1 MLVRLDDGVLIA
13 VGCGERDEAA
23 SQAERARC
31 HAHRYGKGAAGR
43 DRGRATTDVDLARY
57 TEEYWVAADT
67 PGNRPTGMGRPLEAA
82 PSGSCYGLFGAMADT
97 DSSCHS
103 T

>member
-1 MLVRLDDGVLIA
+1 MLVWLDSGVLIA

-43 DRGRATTDVDLARY
+43 DHGRATTDADLAGY
-57 TEEYWVAADT
+57 TEGSGCQPTHPALARRGRAALL
-67 PGNRPTGMGRPLEAA
+67 RLPLRALLREE
-82 PSGSCYGLFGAMADT
+82 P
-97 DSSCHS
+97 
-103 T
+103 